1 MAKYSIG
8 SEIKKV
14 VKKRGFTVEDM
25 ATFLNVSKPN
35 IFDIYRRQ
43 SIDTGLLE
51 RICKVLDHNFFQHYA
66 AKYTTELEKAT
77 LLHYQEKNELL
88 TALLQEKEA
97 HYKLLKNRLDSA
109 PWY

>member
-66 AKYTTELEKAT
+66 AKYTTELDKAT
-77 LLHYQEKNELL
+77 LLYYQEKNELL
-88 TALLQEKEA
+88 TALLQEKEE